1 MKHKIAGYLVA
12 SLDQRGQPLNYTIMS
27 TKMSEYA
34 GFCFISE
41 VEVEVEVP
49 DNFNFTAVALEKL
62 QMQKQLVR
70 AKAARDLLELDTR
83 IQELQALEMA

>member
-1 MKHKIAGYLVA
+1 MKHKITGYIVA
-12 SLDQRGQPLNYTIMS
+12 SLDHRGQPWTYSIMS
-27 TKMSEYA
+27 TRMSEYA
-34 GFCFISE
+34 GYCCISE

-49 DNFNFTAVALEKL
+49 DNFNFTAAALEKL

-70 AKAARDLLELDTR
+70 AKAARDLLELDTQ